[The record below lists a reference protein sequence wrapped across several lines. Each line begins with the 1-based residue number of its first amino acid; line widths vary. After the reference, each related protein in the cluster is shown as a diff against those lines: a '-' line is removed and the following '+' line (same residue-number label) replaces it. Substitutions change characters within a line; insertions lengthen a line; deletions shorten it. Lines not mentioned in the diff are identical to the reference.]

1 MNDQNLPQ
9 LIESIAKSAR
19 KASLELATL
28 NSEKKNQFLRD
39 LADSLE
45 ANTDTILKANA
56 VDIDNAKS
64 MELSPPMIERL
75 QFTKERIAQMAV
87 GVRQVADLSDPVGE
101 AIEQMNPPRGFDLRK
116 IRVPIGV
123 IGIIYESRPNVTVD
137 CAILCLKSGNASILR
152 GGKEAFSSNT
162 CLIQIIQ
169 SCLTKNDI
177 NPDAVQL
184 IPTTDRIALNELLK
198 QDQYI
203 HCIIPRGGEGLIRFT
218 VENSRIPVIKHYTGV
233 CSVYIDE
240 DHDYDTAESVTIN
253 SKCQRPSV
261 CNAAENLLI
270 HQNALS
276 SLPKLAQA
284 LHEQGVELRVDA
296 SAKAALTGT
305 GIPMVDASD
314 EDFGEEYNDMIISIG
329 VVPEMKSAI
338 ELINTKGSAHTDCI
352 ITEDAQNAQNFLN
365 GVDSATVLHNATTR
379 FSDGFEFGLGAEIG
393 ISTDRLHARGPM
405 GLNELCTY
413 KYIVHGKGEIKE

>member
-9 LIESIAKSAR
+9 LIKSIAKSAR

-39 LADSLE
+39 LANALE
-45 ANTDTILKANA
+45 ANSDAILKANA

-64 MELSPPMIERL
+64 MQLSSPMIERL
-75 QFTKERIAQMAV
+75 QFSKERIAQMAV
-87 GVRQVADLSDPVGE
+87 GVRQVADLPDPVGE
-101 AIEQMNPPRGFDLRK
+101 EIEQMNPPRGFDLRK

-123 IGIIYESRPNVTVD
+123 IGIIYESRPNVTID

-152 GGKEAFSSNT
+152 GGKEAFFSNT
-162 CLIQIIQ
+162 CLIEIIQ
-169 SCLTKNDI
+169 SCLTKSKI

-276 SLPKLAQA
+276 SLPKLAQV
-284 LHEQGVELRVDA
+284 LHEQGVELRVDT

-314 EDFGEEYNDMIISIG
+314 VDFGEEYNDMIISIG
-329 VVPEMKSAI
+329 VVPDMKSAI

-352 ITEDAQNAQNFLN
+352 ITEDAQNAQDFLN

>member
-19 KASLELATL
+19 KASLELSTL

-39 LADSLE
+39 LADALE

-56 VDIDNAKS
+56 VDIDNAKA
-64 MELSPPMIERL
+64 MKLSPPMIERL
-75 QFTKERIAQMAV
+75 QFNKERIAQMAV

-162 CLIQIIQ
+162 CLIEIIQ

-177 NPDAVQL
+177 NKDAVQL
-184 IPTTDRIALNELLK
+184 IPTTDRVALNELLK
-198 QDQYI
+198 QEQYI
-203 HCIIPRGGEGLIRFT
+203 HCIIPRGGESLIRFT

-233 CSVYIDE
+233 CSVFIDE
-240 DHDYDTAESVTIN
+240 NHDYCTAESVTIN

-284 LHEQGVELRVDA
+284 LHKQGVELRVDG

-305 GIPMVDASD
+305 GIPMIEASD

-329 VVPEMKSAI
+329 VVPDMKSAI

-352 ITEDAQNAQNFLN
+352 ITKDAQNAQDFLN
-365 GVDSATVLHNATTR
+365 GVDSSTVLHNATTR

>member
-1 MNDQNLPQ
+1 MNNQNLPL

-39 LADSLE
+39 LADALE

-101 AIEQMNPPRGFDLRK
+101 AIEQMNPPRDFDLRK

-198 QDQYI
+198 QDKYI

-329 VVPEMKSAI
+329 VVPDMKSAI

-352 ITEDAQNAQNFLN
+352 ITEDAQNAQDFLN

>member
-39 LADSLE
+39 LANALE

-101 AIEQMNPPRGFDLRK
+101 AIEQMNPPRGFNLRK

-305 GIPMVDASD
+305 GIPMVNASD

-329 VVPEMKSAI
+329 VVPDMKSAI

-352 ITEDAQNAQNFLN
+352 ITEDAQNAQDFLN

>member
-1 MNDQNLPQ
+1 MTDLNLPN
-9 LIESIAKSAR
+9 LIKSIAQAAR

-28 NSEKKNQFLRD
+28 SSETKNQFLLE
-39 LADSLE
+39 LADALE
-45 ANTDTILKANA
+45 ANTENILKANA
-56 VDIDNAKS
+56 IDIDNAKS
-64 MELSPPMIERL
+64 MDLSPPMIERL
-75 QFTKERIAQMAV
+75 KFTEERIAQMAS
-87 GVRQVADLSDPVGE
+87 GVRQVANLSDPVGE
-101 AIEQMNPPRGFDLRK
+101 EIERMNPPRGFDLRK

-162 CLIQIIQ
+162 CLIEIIQ
-169 SCLTKNDI
+169 SCLSKNGI
-177 NPDAVQL
+177 NSNAVQL
-184 IPTTDRIALNELLK
+184 IPTTDRNALNELLK

-240 DHDYDTAESVTIN
+240 NHDYDKAEKITLN

-296 SAKAALTGT
+296 SVKAALTGS
-305 GIPMVDASD
+305 GIPMIDASD
-314 EDFGEEYNDMIISIG
+314 ADFGEEYNDLIISIA
-329 VVPEMKSAI
+329 VVADMQSAI
-338 ELINTKGSAHTDCI
+338 ELINAKGSAHTDTI
-352 ITEDAQNAQNFLN
+352 VTEYAQNAQDFLN
-365 GVDSATVLHNATTR
+365 GVDSATVLHNASTR

-413 KYIVHGKGEIKE
+413 KYIVHGKGEIKD

>member
-1 MNDQNLPQ
+1 MNDLDLPN
-9 LIESIAKSAR
+9 LIESMARSAR

-28 NSEKKNQFLRD
+28 SSEKKNQFLND
-39 LADSLE
+39 LADALV
-45 ANTDTILKANA
+45 ANTENILKANS
-56 VDIDNAKS
+56 VDINNAQS
-64 MELSPPMIERL
+64 MDLSPPMIERL
-75 QFTKERIAQMAV
+75 KFTEERIAQMAT
-87 GVRQVADLSDPVGE
+87 GVRQVADLLDPIGE
-101 AIEQMNPPRGFDLRK
+101 EIERMNPPRGFDLRK

-152 GGKEAFSSNT
+152 GGKEAFSSNA
-162 CLIQIIQ
+162 CLIEIIQ
-169 SCLTKNDI
+169 SCLNKNEI
-177 NPDAVQL
+177 NSDAVQL
-184 IPTTDRIALNELLK
+184 IPTTDRNALNELLK

-240 DHDYDTAESVTIN
+240 NHDYEKAEKITLN

-284 LHEQGVELRVDA
+284 LHEQGVELRVDT
-296 SAKAALTGT
+296 STKAALTGT
-305 GIPMVDASD
+305 GIPMIDASD
-314 EDFGEEYNDMIISIG
+314 VDFGEEYNDLIISIA
-329 VVPEMKSAI
+329 VVPDMKSAI
-338 ELINTKGSAHTDCI
+338 ELINTKGSAHTDTI
-352 ITEDAQNAQNFLN
+352 VTENASNAQDFLN
-365 GVDSATVLHNATTR
+365 GVDSATVLHNASTR

-413 KYIVHGKGEIKE
+413 KYIVHGKGEIRD

>member
-39 LADSLE
+39 LANALE

-75 QFTKERIAQMAV
+75 QFTKERIAQMAI

-329 VVPEMKSAI
+329 VVPDMKSAI

-352 ITEDAQNAQNFLN
+352 ITEDAQNAQDFLN
-365 GVDSATVLHNATTR
+365 GVDSATILHNATTR

-413 KYIVHGKGEIKE
+413 KYIVNGKGEIKE

>member
-19 KASLELATL
+19 KASLELSTL

-39 LADSLE
+39 LADALE
-45 ANTDTILKANA
+45 ANTETILKANA

-284 LHEQGVELRVDA
+284 LHEQGVELRVDR

-329 VVPEMKSAI
+329 VVPDMKSAI

-352 ITEDAQNAQNFLN
+352 ITEDAQNAQDFLN

>member
-28 NSEKKNQFLRD
+28 NSEKKNQFLLD
-39 LADSLE
+39 LANALE

-305 GIPMVDASD
+305 GIPMFDASD

-329 VVPEMKSAI
+329 VVPDMKSAI

-352 ITEDAQNAQNFLN
+352 ITEDAQNAQDFLN